1 MYLEDLTVRLA
12 SGLGRSSESWRTRHA
27 DYLRAQMR
35 GDGGFAGRAGESD
48 LYYTSFAVR
57 SLALLGALEGDVA
70 RRVAAFLQSRL
81 AGEVPV
87 VDFLSLIYSA
97 TTLRF
102 AAGLDV
108 FDGRPASWRADVAAA
123 LEQLRRPDG
132 GYAKTAEGQAGSM
145 YQSFLVVLCQQLIEQ
160 PTPDVPRLIEFVRGR
175 WRPDG
180 GFLEMNV
187 MKRSGTNP
195 TAAAVGLLKIFAAI
209 DDAVTGGTVEFLL
222 DMQSADE
229 GGLRANSRIPMA
241 DLLST
246 FTGLLTLADLGALG
260 EADLAAARRFVDSLQ
275 LAEAGFHGASW
286 DPSHD
291 VEYTFYGLGATALL
305 ADSAVQPSASHG

>member
-1 MYLEDLTVRLA
+1 MYLEDLTLRLA
-12 SGLGRSSESWRTRHA
+12 RGLGQTGEAWRMRHA
-27 DYLRAQMR
+27 GYLLAQQR
-35 GDGGFAGRAGESD
+35 GDGGFAGREGESD

-57 SLALLGALEGDVA
+57 SLALLGVLEGDVA
-70 RRVAAFLQSRL
+70 ARAAAFLRGRL
-81 AGEVPV
+81 SGEVPV

-102 AAGLDV
+102 AAALDV
-108 FDGRPASWRADVAAA
+108 FEGQPASWRGGVAAA

-160 PTPDVPRLIEFVRGR
+160 PTPNVAGLVEFVRQR

-195 TAAAVGLLKIFAAI
+195 TAAAVALLTIFDCV
-209 DDAVTGGTVEFLL
+209 DDAVRDSTVEFLL
-222 DMQSADE
+222 DMQTGDE
-229 GGLRANSRIPMA
+229 GGLRANTRIPIA

-246 FTGLLTLADLGALG
+246 FTGLLTLSDLGSLG
-260 EADLAAARRFVDSLQ
+260 EADLRAARRFVDSLQ
-275 LAEAGFHGASW
+275 LPDGGFHGASW
-286 DPSHD
+286 DPGHD

-305 ADSAVQPSASHG
+305 ADSTEVSASHG

>member
-1 MYLEDLTVRLA
+1 MYLEDLTLRLA
-12 SGLGRSSESWRTRHA
+12 TGLGRSGETWRTRHA
-27 DYLRAQMR
+27 DYLRSVER
-35 GDGGFAGRAGESD
+35 PDGGFAGREGESD

-57 SLALLGALEGDVA
+57 SLALLGALEGDLA
-70 RRVAAFLQSRL
+70 RRVAAFLRSRL

-87 VDFLSLIYSA
+87 VDFLSLISSA

-108 FDGRPASWRADVAAA
+108 FDGQPPTWRAGVARA
-123 LEQLRRPDG
+123 LERLRRADG

-145 YQSFLVVLCQQLIEQ
+145 YHSFLVVLCQQLILE
-160 PTPDVPRLIEFVRGR
+160 PTPEVPRLMEFVRGR
-175 WRPDG
+175 WCPDG

-195 TAAAVGLLKIFAAI
+195 TAAAVGLLKIFGAI
-209 DDAVTGGTVEFLL
+209 DDAVAAGTVEFLL

-229 GGLRANSRIPMA
+229 GGLRANSRIPIA

-246 FTGLLTLADLGALG
+246 FTGLLTLADLGALAK
-260 EADLAAARRFVDSLQ
+260 ADLAAARRFVDSLQ
-275 LAEAGFHGASW
+275 LAEGGFHGASW
-286 DPSHD
+286 DPGHD

-305 ADSAVQPSASHG
+305 ADLPSEPSASHG

>member
-1 MYLEDLTVRLA
+1 MYLEELTLRLA
-12 SGLGRSSESWRTRHA
+12 SGLGQTGEAWRARHA
-27 DYLRAQMR
+27 GYLLALQR
-35 GDGGFAGRAGESD
+35 GDGGFAGREGESD

-57 SLALLGALEGDVA
+57 SLALLGALEGEVA
-70 RRVAAFLQSRL
+70 SRAADFLRGRL
-81 AGEVPV
+81 GGEVPV
-87 VDFLSLIYSA
+87 VDFLSLIYTA

-108 FDGRPASWRADVAAA
+108 FAGQPASWRGGVAAA
-123 LEQLRRPDG
+123 LEQLRRTDG

-160 PTPDVPRLIEFVRGR
+160 PTPNAQGLVDFVRRR

-195 TAAAVGLLKIFAAI
+195 TAAAVALLKIFDSL
-209 DDAVTGGTVEFLL
+209 DDSMSTGTVEFLL
-222 DMQSADE
+222 DMQSDDE
-229 GGLRANSRIPMA
+229 GGLRANTRIPIA

-246 FTGLLTLADLGALG
+246 FTGLLTLADLGSLA
-260 EADLAAARRFVDSLQ
+260 EADLPAARRFVDSLQ
-275 LAEAGFHGASW
+275 LPEGGFHGASW
-286 DPSHD
+286 DPGHD

-305 ADSAVQPSASHG
+305 ADPAEASASHD